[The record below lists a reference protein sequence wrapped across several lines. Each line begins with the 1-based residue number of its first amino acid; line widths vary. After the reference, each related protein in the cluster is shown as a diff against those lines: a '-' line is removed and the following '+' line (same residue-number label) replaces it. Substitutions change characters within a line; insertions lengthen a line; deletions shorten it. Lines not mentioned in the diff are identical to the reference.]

1 MQMSKSWKTLF
12 TAVVMLGGVSS
23 GAIADGYEYDYE
35 PVGKGFAPPPV
46 FSWTGTYAGVTA
58 GWIRSE
64 SDAKLTGL
72 TGFDFAN
79 QPVPGAFFD
88 AVQPRRFGYDGNG
101 FLAGLTLGYN
111 QKFSS
116 SFVAGIESDI
126 AWTNTDASQTSAI
139 VANVLAAD
147 VTAPTTLSTE
157 LQWFGTLRARA
168 GVLAT
173 PQLLLYA
180 TGGLAYANIEVRGS
194 EKFGGL
200 GPPATVFPYASG
212 SSSDWKAGWTVGGG
226 GEWLLGRQTTIKA
239 EYLYYD
245 LNDSSVALVGPT
257 GGTATYNVEN
267 KGHIVRMG
275 LNVQLY

>member
-1 MQMSKSWKTLF
+1 
-12 TAVVMLGGVSS
+12 MLGGVSS

-46 FSWTGTYAGVTA
+46 FSWTGTYAGMNA

-72 TGFDFAN
+72 TGFDFAG
-79 QPVPGAFFD
+79 QPAGPIFD
-88 AVQPRRFGYDGNG
+88 VIQPRRFGNDGNG

-116 SFVAGIESDI
+116 SFVVGIESDI
-126 AWTNTDASQTSAI
+126 AWTNTDASQTRAI
-139 VANVLAAD
+139 VAVFGVPL
-147 VTAPTTLSTE
+147 TAPTTLSTE
-157 LQWFGTLRARA
+157 MEWFGTLRARA

-194 EKFGGL
+194 EKFGAL
-200 GPPATVFPYASG
+200 ATVLPYASG
-212 SSSDWKAGWTVGGG
+212 SSSDWKTGWTVGGG
-226 GEWLLGRQTTIKA
+226 GEWLLGKQTTIKA